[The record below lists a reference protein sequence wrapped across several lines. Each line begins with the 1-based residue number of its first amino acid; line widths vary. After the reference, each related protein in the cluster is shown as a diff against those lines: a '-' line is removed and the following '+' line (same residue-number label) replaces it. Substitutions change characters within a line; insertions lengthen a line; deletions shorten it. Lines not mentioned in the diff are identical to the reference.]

1 MYSRFAY
8 ITHCFKV
15 TAPIKLFINA
25 TARIYTKYSH
35 FTAGEKSRLLQ
46 SDKNRHASIT
56 IFTICCAWDSV
67 LAVFPVVGAY
77 KAVEKMEEG
86 TRR

>member
-1 MYSRFAY
+1 MPL
-8 ITHCFKV
+8 HV
-15 TAPIKLFINA
+15 
-25 TARIYTKYSH
+25 
-35 FTAGEKSRLLQ
+35 FTRSIHTSLQGKKSRLLQ

-67 LAVFPVVGAY
+67 LTVFPVVEAY
-77 KAVEKMEEG
+77 KAVEKMEEA